1 MTTAQAMEEELQ
13 QSVLQSEDAN
23 WETNEGGS
31 DHFNTNTAHGSA
43 NGTIFIAPNGII
55 RAQSAV
61 QEDPASERDA
71 SVDEME
77 VDEEEDA
84 SGEEDL
90 DLIQETRENTS
101 APTHE
106 SNQHSQSDNELE
118 DEDASGEDEEE
129 AVGAVKIQ
137 PSSVVGDDVDE
148 DDESD
153 VSDAPSVED
162 DQDSDEEEEEE
173 GVWEDARDMAGG
185 EDEEDDSD
193 TGPSNVCMFCK
204 QDEDNDPS
212 EDFEAYLACVS
223 CGENGE

>member
-1 MTTAQAMEEELQ
+1 MMATAQAMEEELQ
-13 QSVLQSEDAN
+13 QSVLRSEDAN
-23 WETNEGGS
+23 WETNDGGS
-31 DHFNTNTAHGSA
+31 DHFNTIAAQGSA

-55 RAQSAV
+55 RAQSTV

-77 VDEEEDA
+77 EDEEEDA

-101 APTHE
+101 AHAHE
-106 SNQHSQSDNELE
+106 SNHHSQSDELA
-118 DEDASGEDEEE
+118 DEDASGDDEEE

-137 PSSVVGDDVDE
+137 PSSVARDDVDE

-153 VSDAPSVED
+153 VSDAPSVEE

-173 GVWEDARDMAGG
+173 GVWEDARDMAGE

-204 QDEDNDPS
+204 QDEDHDPS
-212 EDFEAYLACVS
+212 EDFEAYLACDS